1 MHDNYYEARHQL
13 GGLDWNRNIE
23 LLYLYQVNGHTGAV
37 TSDRPP
43 AEKKDVNGLVS
54 RGGAGPREREEPCMI
69 PAGPHLRT
77 GATTGDR
84 QGPLGGSAGP
94 GAAMLSSTVVTVL
107 APHWGGRPRRL
118 KRSEENGISDAH
130 DGTNGGQP
138 PSAGPRGPFRT
149 PFSSTRQNTV
159 GCTTNVDYDSRR
171 KMTQMLSLGVNSARM
186 EEREAAATNPLSPPS
201 LEPPDRRA
209 PPHPGLQGGPPLSLK
224 PTSSSLLLSLRRSNC
239 NGRSAL
245 NEAPTLSEKNLPSQR
260 TPEHNGQAHQESP
273 SISYRT
279 DENGPLCSPS
289 SSRTHLLSASLTTGG
304 TPFALYPRRTTLTS
318 TSWWKQVS
326 QDCGAPLTASDAFNN
341 NTLLASPCKVK
352 SDLASQSRTDTGWLG
367 DPVHNNRDIN
377 NTAPVLAACM
387 KTQGGTRNLTQTKN
401 EASTHHKS
409 ELAFKQQFETSSNIK
424 EALKCH
430 SLPGVP
436 PGSKISGAAEQTTT
450 KDSTKIY
457 INNGHSAA
465 KATEYIAKYFV
476 PPTFTKPPA
485 SVPTNNREASSS
497 LPVTTDTAAVPSHNN
512 IPASSNGGSFP
523 QTPKLPRPFNTSP
536 LGFERSYASI
546 PFHPK
551 TVSTLLPAYPKTSYS
566 PVPTASTAPPHNR
579 SGPATACCTSPR
591 SPPVAPALPSTPT
604 TITSCLLTPP
614 ATPIISSPSYSG
626 SLSPNEGRTLSS
638 SLEKDSKNKSAR
650 AEGKKARRVTWEDSV
665 DVQQSQ
671 KGRAGKA
678 EQANPPADTP
688 PSRPAERPKA
698 PSFFNLLRSSNPSAN
713 ASPVC
718 SGTPKISS
726 ILVGKPGKYRSLSSD
741 SADFASRRRETFE
754 PTPSDCTE
762 SNQGRHTLTASR
774 HERTLSLE
782 SGTALLGS
790 SGSLSLPPESSYK
803 HRYSSPPYTALMST
817 RTAQKEAKVPTPRSL
832 LHQQPLQPHNY
843 GRLSTPTDPA
853 GHSACPVA
861 KPFQSPF
868 SPPQPQPSPFQTKAS
883 TSDRWGASSKDQD
896 NKNHNGNK
904 YQDHQNGQILPVNHR
919 VQGSPQCHGSP
930 SAFITETLV
939 YSIKPKTDAS
949 TSPKITLNPVGHPAN
964 PPVSQE
970 SQLSP
975 RPALG
980 PSNRA
985 ADLPDQ
991 DSNGNSLTEPQTP
1004 EDENPKKGSR
1014 EGLLGKSRFFSMETS
1029 NEQIQK
1035 RGRFALKRSTST
1047 PNSNLSRAD
1056 SDRSNK
1062 TNNKMDQMVNRLKKT
1077 FSTRRS
1083 EEDLSFPWKWR
1094 RTSQTPSVS
1103 GPSEAGSA
1111 GVAPADSPKSVAT
1124 QEQELPSQE
1133 KEAED
1138 LRWTPTRSTLTPPSE
1153 STKAGGVF
1161 CSRSGKSSPKES
1173 APIEQMCVNQPH
1185 NPTTHHFDHFLS
1197 CGDAGPGRGPV
1208 SPAGKSTPS
1217 PRSPFSPFS
1226 SLSPVSPIPS
1236 SDITDDVFYSPK
1248 LPRRRDP
1255 ASPCELGEGFS
1266 LAGLRRSRAS
1276 TGPPSW
1282 SPSLEREY
1290 SSCADLKYGIE
1301 PGRSYSVS
1309 SVLSSRP
1316 SGPGRISTGSRVMS
1330 VGNLCDSALTYA
1342 GKHQDLDPLAPD
1354 WAGCRVSK
1362 GFQMYCANGPSK
1374 MKSRSLPRSLTKC
1387 LSSWTAGVPPSEA
1400 LMAKP
1405 GHFVGPNISV
1415 SHFTWDA
1422 GGPPTPPP
1430 TPPLSPVSRRM
1441 SSPSSPIFPVSP
1453 GSPID
1458 GPSRGHLPSRGH
1470 VSRLGTFEEFS
1481 DNSSETTTDDEYYL
1495 ETREEEEKET
1505 EL

>member
-1 MHDNYYEARHQL
+1 
-13 GGLDWNRNIE
+13 
-23 LLYLYQVNGHTGAV
+23 
-37 TSDRPP
+37 
-43 AEKKDVNGLVS
+43 
-54 RGGAGPREREEPCMI
+54 MI
-69 PAGPHLRT
+69 PAGPQLRT
-77 GATTGDR
+77 GATSGDR
-84 QGPLGGSAGP
+84 QGPLGCPADPST
-94 GAAMLSSTVVTVL
+94 AMLSSTVVTVL
-107 APHWGGRPRRL
+107 APHWSGRPRRF

-130 DGTNGGQP
+130 DGTNSGQP
-138 PSAGPRGPFRT
+138 PSAGTRGQLRT
-149 PFSSTRQNTV
+149 PLSSARQNTV
-159 GCTTNVDYDSRR
+159 GCTTNVDYESRR
-171 KMTQMLSLGVNSARM
+171 KMTQAVSLGVNSARM
-186 EEREAAATNPLSPPS
+186 GKSEAAATNPFSPLP

-209 PPHPGLQGGPPLSLK
+209 TPQTGLQGGPPLSLK

-239 NGRSAL
+239 NGRSTINA
-245 NEAPTLSEKNLPSQR
+245 APTLPEKNLLSPR
-260 TPEHNGQAHQESP
+260 TPDHNGQAHQESP
-273 SISYRT
+273 SISYWT
-279 DENGPLCSPS
+279 DENGPLCSPL
-289 SSRTHLLSASLTTGG
+289 SSRTHLLSSSPTAEG
-304 TPFALYPRRTTLTS
+304 TPFPLYPRRTTLTS

-326 QDCGAPLTASDAFNN
+326 QDYGAPLTASDAFNN
-341 NTLLASPCKVK
+341 NTLVASPCKAK
-352 SDLASQSRTDTGWLG
+352 SDLASQSWTDTSWLA
-367 DPVHNNRDIN
+367 DPVHNNRDVN
-377 NTAPVLAACM
+377 NATPVLGACM

-409 ELAFKQQFETSSNIK
+409 ELPFKQQFETSSNIK
-424 EALKCH
+424 EALKSH

-436 PGSKISGAAEQTTT
+436 PGSKISGAAAQTS
-450 KDSTKIY
+450 KGFTKIC
-457 INNGHSAA
+457 INNGPSAA
-465 KATEYIAKYFV
+465 KAAELQPSLLTATSCDPVPGRYPKYFV
-476 PPTFTKPPA
+476 PQTFTKPSA
-485 SVPTNNREASSS
+485 SVPANNREASSS
-497 LPVTTDTAAVPSHNN
+497 LPVTSDTFSVPSHNS
-512 IPASSNGGSFP
+512 IPASSNGGTFP

-551 TVSTLLPAYPKTSYS
+551 MVSTLLPAVSAYPRTSYS
-566 PVPTASTAPPHNR
+566 PVSTASTTPPHSR
-579 SGPATACCTSPR
+579 CGPATACNTSPL

-604 TITSCLLTPP
+604 TITSSLLTPP

-626 SLSPNEGRTLSS
+626 SMSPNEGRTLSS
-638 SLEKDSKNKSAR
+638 SVEKDSKNKSAR

-671 KGRAGKA
+671 KSRAGKA
-678 EQANPPADTP
+678 EQAHPPADTP
-688 PSRPAERPKA
+688 PPRPSERPKA

-713 ASPVC
+713 ASPIC
-718 SGTPKISS
+718 SRTPKISS

-741 SADFASRRRETFE
+741 CADLASRRKETFD
-754 PTPSDCTE
+754 SDCTG

-790 SGSLSLPPESSYK
+790 SGSLSLPPELSYQ
-803 HRYSSPPYTALMST
+803 HRYSSPPYTTLMST
-817 RTAQKEAKVPTPRSL
+817 RTAQKEAMVPTPRSL
-832 LHQQPLQPHNY
+832 LHQQPLQPNNY
-843 GRLSTPTDPA
+843 GRLSTPTDPT
-853 GHSACPVA
+853 GRSACPVA

-868 SPPQPQPSPFQTKAS
+868 SPPQPQPSPFQTNAS
-883 TSDRWGASSKDQD
+883 TSDRWGASIKDQD
-896 NKNHNGNK
+896 HKNHNGNK

-930 SAFITETLV
+930 SAFVTETLV
-939 YSIKPKTDAS
+939 YSIKPKTDVS
-949 TSPKITLNPVGHPAN
+949 TSPKITLNPVGPPAD

-991 DSNGNSLTEPQTP
+991 DSNGKSLTEPQTP
-1004 EDENPKKGSR
+1004 EDERDSKKGSR

-1056 SDRSNK
+1056 SDRSSK

-1083 EEDLSFPWKWR
+1083 EDDLSFPWKWR

-1103 GPSEAGSA
+1103 GSSEAGGVSA
-1111 GVAPADSPKSVAT
+1111 APTDSPKSVAT
-1124 QEQELPSQE
+1124 QEQEPPSQE

-1138 LRWTPTRSTLTPPSE
+1138 QGRWTPGRSTLTPPSE

-1161 CSRSGKSSPKES
+1161 CSWSGKSSPKES
-1173 APIEQMCVNQPH
+1173 APIEQTCVNQPH
-1185 NPTTHHFDHFLS
+1185 NPTAHHFDHFLS
-1197 CGDAGPGRGPV
+1197 CSDAGPGRGPV

-1236 SDITDDVFYSPK
+1236 SDVTDDVFYSPK
-1248 LPRRRDP
+1248 LPRRREP
-1255 ASPCELGEGFS
+1255 ASPCEPGEGFS

-1276 TGPPSW
+1276 TGPPSV
-1282 SPSLEREY
+1282 SASLEREY

-1309 SVLSSRP
+1309 SILSSRP

-1330 VGNLCDSALTYA
+1330 VGNLCESALTYA
-1342 GKHQDLDPLAPD
+1342 GKHQDLDLLAPD
-1354 WAGCRVSK
+1354 WASCRVSK

-1374 MKSRSLPRSLTKC
+1374 IRSRSLPRSLTKC
-1387 LSSWTAGVPPSEA
+1387 LSSWNAGVPPSSRGEA

-1430 TPPLSPVSRRM
+1430 TPPLSPVSRPM
-1441 SSPSSPIFPVSP
+1441 SKLPSPSSPIFPVSP

-1458 GPSRGHLPSRGH
+1458 GPSGGHLPSRGR

-1481 DNSSETTTDDEYYL
+1481 DNSSETTTTDDEYYL
-1495 ETREEEEKET
+1495 ETSEEEEKET

>member
-1 MHDNYYEARHQL
+1 MIL
-13 GGLDWNRNIE
+13 
-23 LLYLYQVNGHTGAV
+23 
-37 TSDRPP
+37 
-43 AEKKDVNGLVS
+43 
-54 RGGAGPREREEPCMI
+54 AGPQ
-69 PAGPHLRT
+69 LRT
-77 GATTGDR
+77 GTTSVDR
-84 QGPLGGSAGP
+84 QGPLGCSADP
-94 GAAMLSSTVVTVL
+94 STAMLSSTVVTVL
-107 APHWGGRPRRL
+107 APHRSGRLRRF
-118 KRSEENGISDAH
+118 KRSEENGISEAH
-130 DGTNGGQP
+130 DGTSSGQP
-138 PSAGPRGPFRT
+138 PSAGTRGQLRM

-159 GCTTNVDYDSRR
+159 GCTTNVDYESRR
-171 KMTQMLSLGVNSARM
+171 KMTETVSLDVNSARM
-186 EEREAAATNPLSPPS
+186 EKREAAAMNPLSPLS

-209 PPHPGLQGGPPLSLK
+209 TPQTGLQGGPPLSLK

-239 NGRSAL
+239 DSRNTINA
-245 NEAPTLSEKNLPSQR
+245 APTLSEKNLLSQR
-260 TPEHNGQAHQESP
+260 TPDHNGQAHQESP

-279 DENGPLCSPS
+279 DENGPVCSPS
-289 SSRTHLLSASLTTGG
+289 SSRTHLLSASPTIRG
-304 TPFALYPRRTTLTS
+304 TPFTQQAQANISADSSPKHIAYDHFPLIQPVPRRTTLTS

-341 NTLLASPCKVK
+341 NTLLASPRKVQ
-352 SDLASQSRTDTGWLG
+352 SDFASPSRTDTSRFG
-367 DPVHNNRDIN
+367 DPIHNNRDIN
-377 NTAPVLAACM
+377 NTTPVLEGCM

-409 ELAFKQQFETSSNIK
+409 ELPFKQQHETSSNIK
-424 EALKCH
+424 EALKSH
-430 SLPGVP
+430 SLPGVS
-436 PGSKISGAAEQTTT
+436 PGSKISGAAEKTSKDFT
-450 KDSTKIY
+450 KMY

-465 KATEYIAKYFV
+465 NATELQPSLLTATSRDPVSGRYPKYCLTQASSHHTV
-476 PPTFTKPPA
+476 PQTFTKPSAPV
-485 SVPTNNREASSS
+485 STNREASSS
-497 LPVTTDTAAVPSHNN
+497 LPVTSDTASVPSHNN
-512 IPASSNGGSFP
+512 IPASSNGGTFP
-523 QTPKLPRPFNTSP
+523 QTPKLSRPFNTSP

-551 TVSTLLPAYPKTSYS
+551 TVSTLIPTVSAYPKTSYS
-566 PVPTASTAPPHNR
+566 PVPTASTTPPHNR
-579 SGPATACCTSPR
+579 SGPATACSTSAL
-591 SPPVAPALPSTPT
+591 SPSVAPALPSTPT
-604 TITSCLLTPP
+604 TITSSLLTPP
-614 ATPIISSPSYSG
+614 ATPIISSPSYFG
-626 SLSPNEGRTLSS
+626 SMSPNERRTLSS
-638 SLEKDSKNKSAR
+638 SLEKDSKNKNAH

-688 PSRPAERPKA
+688 PSRPSVSTKA
-698 PSFFNLLRSSNPSAN
+698 PSIFNLLRSSNPSAN
-713 ASPVC
+713 ASPIC
-718 SGTPKISS
+718 SRTPKISS
-726 ILVGKPGKYRSLSSD
+726 ILVGKPGKYRSMSSD
-741 SADFASRRRETFE
+741 SADLASRRKETFE
-754 PTPSDCTE
+754 LTPSDCTV
-762 SNQGRHTLTASR
+762 SNQGRHTLTTSR

-782 SGTALLGS
+782 SGTAHLSS
-790 SGSLSLPPESSYK
+790 SGSLSLPPELSYK

-832 LHQQPLQPHNY
+832 LHQQPLQPNNY
-843 GRLSTPTDPA
+843 GRLSTSTDPT
-853 GHSACPVA
+853 GRSALPVT
-861 KPFQSPF
+861 KPVQSPIGH
-868 SPPQPQPSPFQTKAS
+868 PQPQPSPFQTKAN
-883 TSDRWGASSKDQD
+883 TSDRWGASGKDRD
-896 NKNHNGNK
+896 NKNHNENK
-904 YQDHQNGQILPVNHR
+904 YQDHQNGQILPVNNR
-919 VQGSPQCHGSP
+919 VQVSPQCHGSP

-939 YSIKPKTDAS
+939 YSIKPKTDVS
-949 TSPKITLNPVGHPAN
+949 TSPKIMLNPVGHPAN

-980 PSNRA
+980 HSNRA

-1004 EDENPKKGSR
+1004 EDENSKKGSR
-1014 EGLLGKSRFFSMETS
+1014 EGLLGKSRVFSMETS

-1047 PNSNLSRAD
+1047 PNANLSRSD

-1083 EEDLSFPWKWR
+1083 EDDLSFPWKWR

-1103 GPSEAGSA
+1103 GSSEVGSVS
-1111 GVAPADSPKSVAT
+1111 VAATDSPKSVAT
-1124 QEQELPSQE
+1124 QEQELPSKE

-1138 LRWTPTRSTLTPPSE
+1138 ISRWTPTRSTLTPPSE
-1153 STKAGGVF
+1153 STTAGGVF

-1173 APIEQMCVNQPH
+1173 TPIEQMCVNQTH

-1197 CGDAGPGRGPV
+1197 CNDASPGRGPL

-1226 SLSPVSPIPS
+1226 SLSPVSSIPS
-1236 SDITDDVFYSPK
+1236 SDVTDDVFYSPK
-1248 LPRRRDP
+1248 LPRRREP
-1255 ASPCELGEGFS
+1255 ASPCQPIEGFS
-1266 LAGLRRSRAS
+1266 LVGLRRSRAS
-1276 TGPPSW
+1276 TGPLSL
-1282 SPSLEREY
+1282 SPSLEPEY

-1309 SVLSSRP
+1309 SILSSRP
-1316 SGPGRISTGSRVMS
+1316 LGPGRISTGSRVMS
-1330 VGNLCDSALTYA
+1330 VGNLCESALTYA
-1342 GKHQDLDPLAPD
+1342 GKHQDLDLLAPD
-1354 WAGCRVSK
+1354 WASCRVGK

-1374 MKSRSLPRSLTKC
+1374 IRSRSLPRSLTKC
-1387 LSSWTAGVPPSEA
+1387 LSSWNSGVTPPSRGET

-1415 SHFTWDA
+1415 SHFTWDT

-1430 TPPLSPVSRRM
+1430 TPPLSPVSWRM
-1441 SSPSSPIFPVSP
+1441 SKPPSPSSPIFPVSP

-1458 GPSRGHLPSRGH
+1458 GPSRGHLPSRGR

-1495 ETREEEEKET
+1495 ETSEEEEKET

>member
-1 MHDNYYEARHQL
+1 M
-13 GGLDWNRNIE
+13 
-23 LLYLYQVNGHTGAV
+23 
-37 TSDRPP
+37 
-43 AEKKDVNGLVS
+43 
-54 RGGAGPREREEPCMI
+54 
-69 PAGPHLRT
+69 
-77 GATTGDR
+77 
-84 QGPLGGSAGP
+84 
-94 GAAMLSSTVVTVL
+94 
-107 APHWGGRPRRL
+107 
-118 KRSEENGISDAH
+118 
-130 DGTNGGQP
+130 TNSGQS
-138 PSAGPRGPFRT
+138 PSAGTRGQLRT

-159 GCTTNVDYDSRR
+159 GCTTNVDYESRR
-171 KMTQMLSLGVNSARM
+171 KMTQTVSLDVNSARM
-186 EEREAAATNPLSPPS
+186 EKKAAAATNLLSPLL

-209 PPHPGLQGGPPLSLK
+209 TPQTGLQGGPPLSLK

-239 NGRSAL
+239 NGRNTINA
-245 NEAPTLSEKNLPSQR
+245 APTLSEINLLTQR
-260 TPEHNGQAHQESP
+260 TPDHNGQAHQESP

-279 DENGPLCSPS
+279 DENGPICSPS
-289 SSRTHLLSASLTTGG
+289 SSRTHLLSASPTIRG
-304 TPFALYPRRTTLTS
+304 TPFTQQAQANISADSSPRHLAHDHFPLIQPVPRRTTLMS

-326 QDCGAPLTASDAFNN
+326 QDCGAPLTATDSFNN
-341 NTLLASPCKVK
+341 NTLLASPRKVQ
-352 SDLASQSRTDTGWLG
+352 SDFASPSRTDTSWFG
-367 DPVHNNRDIN
+367 DPIHNNRDIN
-377 NTAPVLAACM
+377 NTTPALEGCM
-387 KTQGGTRNLTQTKN
+387 KTEGGTRNLTQTKN
-401 EASTHHKS
+401 RASTHHKS
-409 ELAFKQQFETSSNIK
+409 ELPFKQQFETTSNIK
-424 EALKCH
+424 EALKSH

-436 PGSKISGAAEQTTT
+436 PGPKISGAAEQTTS
-450 KDSTKIY
+450 KDFTKIY

-465 KATEYIAKYFV
+465 NASKFQPSSCEPVSGRYPNHHHHTV
-476 PPTFTKPPA
+476 PQTFTKPST
-485 SVPTNNREASSS
+485 SVSTNTREASSS
-497 LPVTTDTAAVPSHNN
+497 LPVTSDTASVPSHNN
-512 IPASSNGGSFP
+512 IQASFNGGTFP
-523 QTPKLPRPFNTSP
+523 QTPKLSRPFNTSP

-551 TVSTLLPAYPKTSYS
+551 TVSTLIPTISAYPKTSYS
-566 PVPTASTAPPHNR
+566 PVPTASTTAPQNH
-579 SGPATACCTSPR
+579 SGPVTACRTSPL
-591 SPPVAPALPSTPT
+591 SPSVAPALPSTPT
-604 TITSCLLTPP
+604 TITSSLLTPP

-626 SLSPNEGRTLSS
+626 STSPNEGRTLSS
-638 SLEKDSKNKSAR
+638 SLEKETKNKNAR

-688 PSRPAERPKA
+688 PSRPLVSPKA
-698 PSFFNLLRSSNPSAN
+698 PSIFNLLRSSNPSGN
-713 ASPVC
+713 ASPIF
-718 SGTPKISS
+718 SRTPKISS

-741 SADFASRRRETFE
+741 SAELASRRKETFE
-754 PTPSDCTE
+754 LTPSDCTV
-762 SNQGRHTLTASR
+762 SNQGRHTLTTSR

-782 SGTALLGS
+782 SGTAHLGS
-790 SGSLSLPPESSYK
+790 TGSLSLPPELSYK
-803 HRYSSPPYTALMST
+803 HRYSSPPYTVLMST
-817 RTAQKEAKVPTPRSL
+817 RTAQKEAKVPTPRLL
-832 LHQQPLQPHNY
+832 LHQQPSQPNNY
-843 GRLSTPTDPA
+843 GRLSTPTDPT
-853 GHSACPVA
+853 GRSAFPGA
-861 KPFQSPF
+861 KPVQSPIG
-868 SPPQPQPSPFQTKAS
+868 PPQPQPSPFQTKAN
-883 TSDRWGASSKDQD
+883 TSDRWGASGKDQD
-896 NKNHNGNK
+896 NKNQNGNK
-904 YQDHQNGQILPVNHR
+904 YQDPRNGQILPVNSR
-919 VQGSPQCHGSP
+919 VQVSPQCHGSP

-939 YSIKPKTDAS
+939 YSIKPKTDVS
-949 TSPKITLNPVGHPAN
+949 TSPNITLNPVGHPAN

-980 PSNRA
+980 QSNGA

-1004 EDENPKKGSR
+1004 EDENSKKGSR

-1035 RGRFALKRSTST
+1035 KGRFALKRSTST
-1047 PNSNLSRAD
+1047 PNANLSRSD

-1083 EEDLSFPWKWR
+1083 EDDLSFPWKWR

-1103 GPSEAGSA
+1103 GSSEAGSVS
-1111 GVAPADSPKSVAT
+1111 VAATDGPKSVT
-1124 QEQELPSQE
+1124 TPEQELPSKE

-1138 LRWTPTRSTLTPPSE
+1138 ISRWTPSRSTLTPPSE

-1161 CSRSGKSSPKES
+1161 CSWPGKSSPKES
-1173 APIEQMCVNQPH
+1173 TPVEQMCVNQPH

-1197 CGDAGPGRGPV
+1197 CSDAGPGQGPV

-1226 SLSPVSPIPS
+1226 SLSPVSSIPS
-1236 SDITDDVFYSPK
+1236 SDVTDDVFYSPK
-1248 LPRRRDP
+1248 LPRRREP
-1255 ASPCELGEGFS
+1255 ASLCEPGEGFS

-1276 TGPPSW
+1276 TGPPSL
-1282 SPSLEREY
+1282 SPTLEPEY

-1309 SVLSSRP
+1309 SILSSRP

-1330 VGNLCDSALTYA
+1330 VGNLCESALTYA
-1342 GKHQDLDPLAPD
+1342 GKHQDLDLLAPD
-1354 WAGCRVSK
+1354 WASCRVSK
-1362 GFQMYCANGPSK
+1362 GFQTYCANGPSK
-1374 MKSRSLPRSLTKC
+1374 IRSRSLPRSLTKC
-1387 LSSWTAGVPPSEA
+1387 LSSWNSGVPPPSLGET

-1415 SHFTWDA
+1415 SHFTCDA

-1430 TPPLSPVSRRM
+1430 TPPLSPVSWRM
-1441 SSPSSPIFPVSP
+1441 SKPPSPSSPVFPVSP

-1458 GPSRGHLPSRGH
+1458 GPSRGHLPSRGR

-1495 ETREEEEKET
+1495 ETSEEEEKET

>member
-1 MHDNYYEARHQL
+1 MTQTVSL
-13 GGLDWNRNIE
+13 
-23 LLYLYQVNGHTGAV
+23 
-37 TSDRPP
+37 
-43 AEKKDVNGLVS
+43 DVN
-54 RGGAGPREREEPCMI
+54 
-69 PAGPHLRT
+69 
-77 GATTGDR
+77 
-84 QGPLGGSAGP
+84 LG
-94 GAAMLSSTVVTVL
+94 
-107 APHWGGRPRRL
+107 
-118 KRSEENGISDAH
+118 
-130 DGTNGGQP
+130 
-138 PSAGPRGPFRT
+138 
-149 PFSSTRQNTV
+149 
-159 GCTTNVDYDSRR
+159 
-171 KMTQMLSLGVNSARM
+171 RM
-186 EEREAAATNPLSPPS
+186 EKREAAATNPLSPLS

-209 PPHPGLQGGPPLSLK
+209 TPQTGLQGGPPLSLK
-224 PTSSSLLLSLRRSNC
+224 PTSSSLLLSLRRSNS
-239 NGRSAL
+239 NGRSTINA
-245 NEAPTLSEKNLPSQR
+245 APTLSER
-260 TPEHNGQAHQESP
+260 TPDHNGQAHQESP

-279 DENGPLCSPS
+279 NENRPICSPP
-289 SSRTHLLSASLTTGG
+289 SSRTHLLSASPTIRG
-304 TPFALYPRRTTLTS
+304 TPFTQQAQANISADSSPRHVTYDHFPLIQPVPRRTTLTS

-341 NTLLASPCKVK
+341 NTLSASPRKVQ
-352 SDLASQSRTDTGWLG
+352 SDFASPSRTDTSWLG
-367 DPVHNNRDIN
+367 DPIHNNRDIN
-377 NTAPVLAACM
+377 NTAPVLEGSR

-409 ELAFKQQFETSSNIK
+409 ELPFKQQFETSSNIK
-424 EALKCH
+424 EAIKSH
-430 SLPGVP
+430 SLPGVS
-436 PGSKISGAAEQTTT
+436 PGSKISGAAEQTTS
-450 KDSTKIY
+450 KDFTKIY
-457 INNGHSAA
+457 IHNGHSAA
-465 KATEYIAKYFV
+465 NATELQPSLLTTTSCDPVPGRYPKYCLTQASSHHTV
-476 PPTFTKPPA
+476 PQTFTKPPA
-485 SVPTNNREASSS
+485 PVSTNNREASSS
-497 LPVTTDTAAVPSHNN
+497 LPVTSHSASVPSHNN
-512 IPASSNGGSFP
+512 SQASSNGGTLP
-523 QTPKLPRPFNTSP
+523 QTTKLSRPFNTSP

-551 TVSTLLPAYPKTSYS
+551 MVSTLIPSISAYPKTSYS
-566 PVPTASTAPPHNR
+566 PAPTASTTPPHNR
-579 SGPATACCTSPR
+579 SGPATACSTSPL
-591 SPPVAPALPSTPT
+591 SPPVALALPSTPT
-604 TITSCLLTPP
+604 TITSSLLTPP

-626 SLSPNEGRTLSS
+626 SMSPNEGRTLSS
-638 SLEKDSKNKSAR
+638 SLEKDSKNKNAR

-665 DVQQSQ
+665 EVQQSQ

-688 PSRPAERPKA
+688 PSRPSVSPKA
-698 PSFFNLLRSSNPSAN
+698 PSIFNLLRSSNPSAN
-713 ASPVC
+713 ASPIF
-718 SGTPKISS
+718 SRTPKISNL
-726 ILVGKPGKYRSLSSD
+726 LVGKPGKYRSLSSD
-741 SADFASRRRETFE
+741 SADLASRRKETFE
-754 PTPSDCTE
+754 LTPSDCTV
-762 SNQGRHTLTASR
+762 SNQGRPTLTTSR

-782 SGTALLGS
+782 SGTAHLGS
-790 SGSLSLPPESSYK
+790 SGSLSLPPELAFK

-817 RTAQKEAKVPTPRSL
+817 RSTQKEAKVPTPRSL
-832 LHQQPLQPHNY
+832 LHQQPLQPNNY
-843 GRLSTPTDPA
+843 GRLSTPTDPTV
-853 GHSACPVA
+853 HSALPVA
-861 KPFQSPF
+861 KPGQSPIG
-868 SPPQPQPSPFQTKAS
+868 PPQPQPSPFQTKAN
-883 TSDRWGASSKDQD
+883 TSDRWGASGKDQD

-904 YQDHQNGQILPVNHR
+904 YQDHQNGQILPVNSR
-919 VQGSPQCHGSP
+919 VQVIPQCHGSP

-939 YSIKPKTDAS
+939 YSIKPKTDVS

-980 PSNRA
+980 HSNRA

-1004 EDENPKKGSR
+1004 EDENSKKGSK

-1047 PNSNLSRAD
+1047 PNANLSRSD

-1083 EEDLSFPWKWR
+1083 EDDLSFPWKWR

-1103 GPSEAGSA
+1103 GSNEAGSVS
-1111 GVAPADSPKSVAT
+1111 VAATDSPKSVAT
-1124 QEQELPSQE
+1124 QEQEVPSKE

-1138 LRWTPTRSTLTPPSE
+1138 VSRWTPPRSTLTPPSE
-1153 STKAGGVF
+1153 GTKAKGVF
-1161 CSRSGKSSPKES
+1161 CSWSGKSSPKES
-1173 APIEQMCVNQPH
+1173 TPIEQMCVNQPH

-1197 CGDAGPGRGPV
+1197 CSDAGPGRGPV

-1236 SDITDDVFYSPK
+1236 SDVTDDVFYSPK
-1248 LPRRRDP
+1248 LPRRREP
-1255 ASPCELGEGFS
+1255 ASPCEPGEGFS

-1276 TGPPSW
+1276 TGPPSL
-1282 SPSLEREY
+1282 SPSREPEY

-1309 SVLSSRP
+1309 SILSSRP

-1330 VGNLCDSALTYA
+1330 VGNLCESALTYA
-1342 GKHQDLDPLAPD
+1342 GKHQDLDLLAPE
-1354 WAGCRVSK
+1354 WASCRVSK
-1362 GFQMYCANGPSK
+1362 GIRMYCANGQSK
-1374 MKSRSLPRSLTKC
+1374 IRSRSLPRSLTKC
-1387 LSSWTAGVPPSEA
+1387 LSSWNSGVPPLSRGET

-1405 GHFVGPNISV
+1405 GHFVGPNISI
-1415 SHFTWDA
+1415 SHSTWDA

-1441 SSPSSPIFPVSP
+1441 SKRPSPSSPVFPVSP
-1453 GSPID
+1453 ASPID
-1458 GPSRGHLPSRGH
+1458 GPSRGHLPSRGR

-1495 ETREEEEKET
+1495 ETSEEEKET